1 VLRRFRL
8 LLGLGFIAGVSL
20 QCGQQKIAPSFVLPM
35 GGQGGE
41 ADGGLRI
48 FDAAAD
54 ADLCGN
60 QEIPAISDPPNL
72 YFIVD
77 RSGSMSTLLPGSQY
91 SKYENARIAISV
103 MLRAIG
109 HRVDYGAA
117 VFPAFSNPDG
127 CTAGMQV
134 FPTEAGDPPSYALA
148 GKNGPVLQ
156 TLLDRLGAV
165 APTGGTP
172 TAQTLR
178 DLEPTI
184 SGLSGNKT
192 YVVLMT
198 DGAPNCNVNLTC
210 KADECI
216 PNIEHESIGTKA
228 CEAPVNCC
236 DARQVGESGIGYC
249 VDSADTIAAVTD
261 YEQAGIDTFVVGMP
275 GSEQYAALLSKLAGG
290 GNTARPSGTAYYAV
304 SDTAELTAALKAI
317 GAKVAITCD
326 LPLSVKPEDVGMVN
340 VYFDGITVPFDVSDG
355 WHWIEGQN
363 SIRFEGAACST
374 LSSGN
379 VVQVQVLAGCPT
391 VVPR

>member
-1 VLRRFRL
+1 MAAL
-8 LLGLGFIAGVSL
+8 AGVCL
-20 QCGQQKIAPSFVLPM
+20 QCGQQKIAPSFVLPA
-35 GGQGGE
+35 GGQGGGAS
-41 ADGGLRI
+41 ADGGLLI
-48 FDAAAD
+48 ADAALD

-60 QEIPAISDPPNL
+60 QEIPAISNPPNL
-72 YFIVD
+72 YFVVD
-77 RSGSMSTLLPGSQY
+77 RSGSMSDLLPGSQY

-103 MLRAIG
+103 MLRAVG

-127 CTAGMQV
+127 CASGMQV

-165 APTGGTP
+165 APSGGTP
-172 TAQTLR
+172 TAQTLK
-178 DLEPTI
+178 DLKSTI
-184 SGLSGNKT
+184 SGLSGKKT

-198 DGAPNCNVNLTC
+198 DGAPNCNENLTC
-210 KADECI
+210 GADECI
-216 PNIEHESIGTKA
+216 PNIEHESIGTTS

-249 VDSADTIAAVTD
+249 VDSADTIAAVAE
-261 YEQAGIDTFVVGMP
+261 YEKAGVDTFVVGMP
-275 GSEQYAALLSKLAGG
+275 GSEQYAALLSNLAMV
-290 GNTARPSGTAYYAV
+290 GNTARSSGTAYYAV
-304 SDTAELTAALKAI
+304 SDTEDLTAALKAI
-317 GAKVAITCD
+317 GAKVSIACD

-340 VYFDGITVPFDVSDG
+340 VYFDGVTVPFDPTDG
-355 WHWIEGQN
+355 WQWVLGKN

-379 VVQVQVLAGCPT
+379 VLQVQVLAGCPT